1 MLQLVLAPATPA
13 VLLVCFVLLSSFSP
27 SQGSGFP
34 DCIPH
39 LCISC
44 TDLVWKEPGSKLQIG
59 KTPRTFGFLQTSS
72 PWNLFLHSPEVPAL
86 AAQESPKPA
95 GSNPYLTA
103 WSLRMLTPGPS
114 PSSHHSLASLP
125 VGSSPGVLPPF
136 CTSVGRGLDA
146 GLCAQGC
153 CSSPCAVDPS
163 QAVPRAACPQ
173 TGAVSSCLSLHTRA
187 ESAPSLHWAQG
198 LGTSSGTA
206 SRRPACSISWAWF
219 FITPILEASSFKTRW
234 LSVLPLRLEKGAC
247 YTGCDPEPHRDS
259 LPAWDQ
265 HLTPEPSSALPHN
278 PLCNAAYQHQ
288 KKDFTSS
295 LCV

>member
-1 MLQLVLAPATPA
+1 MLCPAPHLATQTYFPSRWGRYSYYAHFTDVDTGELSPSDNARTAFSHADHDWGKEVTPPLGAPTATPA
-13 VLLVCFVLLSSFSP
+13 VLLVCFVLLSKFSP

-34 DCIPH
+34 DCIPR

-59 KTPRTFGFLQTSS
+59 KTPHTSGFLRTSS

-114 PSSHHSLASLP
+114 PSGHHSLASLP

-136 CTSVGRGLDA
+136 CTNVGRGLDA

-163 QAVPRAACPQ
+163 RAVPRAA
-173 TGAVSSCLSLHTRA
+173 
-187 ESAPSLHWAQG
+187 
-198 LGTSSGTA
+198 
-206 SRRPACSISWAWF
+206 
-219 FITPILEASSFKTRW
+219 
-234 LSVLPLRLEKGAC
+234 
-247 YTGCDPEPHRDS
+247 
-259 LPAWDQ
+259 
-265 HLTPEPSSALPHN
+265 
-278 PLCNAAYQHQ
+278 
-288 KKDFTSS
+288 
-295 LCV
+295 